1 MDITTSK
8 TIIYEL
14 LCDYIDDPEKVSEVY
29 DKISDLES
37 DIKNNYKSEVKEIKG
52 QIVILNNQIATLN
65 THITDLEEKLDL
77 EEKQNLLLKK
87 SIRHFSLFRASLN
100 KIINIYSDKY
110 KNEIIGIDYS
120 TFSYKKRMVDSDG
133 FKYALARINGYS
145 HGLSKELCQLYL
157 DMNDS
162 FHPRLTPIKVVFDSI
177 MIMKELIHTNSMPDY
192 YIKMGLNET
201 ILNEFESIVQSN
213 AQLF

>member
-1 MDITTSK
+1 MDITNSK
-8 TIIYEL
+8 TEIYEL
-14 LCDYIDDPEKVSEVY
+14 LSDYIDDQDKVSEVY
-29 DKISDLES
+29 DKISELES
-37 DIKNNYKSEVKEIKG
+37 DIKKNYKSEVKEIKG
-52 QIVILNNQIATLN
+52 QIVILNNHIESLN
-65 THITDLEEKLDL
+65 THITDLEVKLDF

-100 KIINIYSDKY
+100 KIINIYSNKY
-110 KNEIIGIDYS
+110 MNDIVSIDYS
-120 TFSYKKRMVDSDG
+120 TISYQKRIVDSDG
-133 FKYALARINGYS
+133 FRYALARINGYS

-177 MIMKELIHTNSMPDY
+177 TIMKELIHTNSMPDCY
-192 YIKMGLNET
+192 VKIGLNET

-213 AQLF
+213 ATLF